1 MSEPITKPRVSA
13 AAKIVLVLAAAA
25 VLLAVFAL
33 AAPGSKFFFPLV
45 SLWCNLA
52 LFACVLLVLR
62 VAGIKF
68 DLFHKAV
75 LVGLWAA
82 ALVYFFWAL
91 GRRSFVYIWDYVN
104 YINKQYWAEAA
115 FLQGPAA
122 GFQFIFGSFAEDYTN
137 FITLF
142 LEFPFCLSDRT
153 GDSFAFCQV
162 FSILPMLLV
171 LLAGLTIKVGQML
184 RVKNRFWYFLI
195 GMTWMVTYPWL
206 RMSAM
211 LSQPDWFGL
220 IFGFSI
226 LLLTL
231 DFRFEKLEPVR
242 FCLLFAATAAIILSR
257 RWYLYFVVGY
267 YFAYAVL
274 VLVSS
279 ARTARAGQ
287 KKQALLQ
294 VRNLVLF
301 GLMSMVAM
309 LVLLWPMVSRILAYS
324 YAERYSYYNGGGFAA
339 EISLQFWRMGLMNLV
354 LVGMG
359 LWFSLKK
366 RKMPALPCL
375 AGLEILLSMLLFT
388 RVQTTGSQHMLL
400 FLPGWFLLFL
410 IGAAALAE
418 GMNRRRNL
426 KIGFWLFTIAFATS
440 VRCSPLTTVAL
451 PDFLIGRTLLSAS
464 PQESAR
470 DFAAIDDLVYGRK
483 DLPQI
488 EAIAS
493 WIDTHCADG
502 EIAYMIPH
510 DTLYC
515 PDHFKNCLLPQTPI
529 NNKLAFGFSVPGTHY
544 FPMQFF
550 EAKYVLTAD
559 PFPLTHVND
568 PENEMSHKLNE
579 MFLAVRDEYFA
590 LEETFDMGNGTTF
603 TIWRRT
609 VAPSR
614 AEVEYY
620 LSAFTEE
627 DAKYPEMFSQVAENW
642 LAARGL

>member
-13 AAKIVLVLAAAA
+13 AAKCVLALAAAA
-25 VLLAVFAL
+25 VLLAVFARV
-33 AAPGSKFFFPLV
+33 APGSKFFFPLV

-52 LFACVLLVLR
+52 VFACVLLVLR
-62 VAGIKF
+62 VAGVKF

-75 LVGLWAA
+75 IVGLWAA

-104 YINKQYWAEAA
+104 YINKQYWAKAA
-115 FLQGPAA
+115 FLQSPAA
-122 GFQFIFGSFAEDYTN
+122 GFHFIFDSFAEDYTN

-162 FSILPMLLV
+162 FSVLPMLLV

-195 GMTWMVTYPWL
+195 GMSWCVTFPFL

-242 FCLLFAATAAIILSR
+242 FCLLFLATAAIILSR

-279 ARTARAGQ
+279 VRIARAGQ
-287 KKQALLQ
+287 KMQALVQ

-301 GLMSMVAM
+301 GLMSIVAM
-309 LVLLWPMVSRILAYS
+309 LILLWPMVRKILGFD
-324 YAERYSYYNGGGFAA
+324 YAGRYSYYNFGGLTLELVAQA
-339 EISLQFWRMGLMNLV
+339 LRIGLLNFILIG
-354 LVGMG
+354 LG
-359 LWFSLKK
+359 LWFAAK
-366 RKMPALPCL
+366 RHLPALPCL
-375 AGLEILLSMLLFT
+375 AGAELLISLLLFIRVQNSGSHQMLLFI
-388 RVQTTGSQHMLL
+388 
-400 FLPGWFLLFL
+400 PGWFILFL
-410 IGAAALAE
+410 LGAAALAE
-418 GMNRRRNL
+418 GISRFRTA
-426 KIGFWLFTIAFATS
+426 KVVFWVFTLVFATS
-440 VRCSPLTTVAL
+440 VRCSPLATIAMPGFMIDHFPLAVTEEFVRL
-451 PDFLIGRTLLSAS
+451 DKLI
-464 PQESAR
+464 
-470 DFAAIDDLVYGRK
+470 YNRK

-488 EAIAS
+488 KAIAN
-493 WIDTHCADG
+493 WIDTHCAEG
-502 EIAYMIPH
+502 EISYMIPH
-510 DTLYC
+510 DMLYC
-515 PDHFKNCLLPQTPI
+515 PDHFKNCQLPETPI
-529 NNKLAFGFSVPGTHY
+529 NDKLAFGFSVPGTHN

-559 PFPLTHVND
+559 PFPQTFVGNG
-568 PENEMSHKLNE
+568 EMSHKLNE
-579 MFLAVRDEYFA
+579 MFLAVRDEYFVLDA
-590 LEETFDMGNGTTF
+590 TFDMGNGTTF

-609 VAPSR
+609 VAPTR

-627 DAKYPEMFSQVAENW
+627 DAKYPEMFSEIAESW

>member
-1 MSEPITKPRVSA
+1 MTDTITRLRTSN
-13 AAKIVLVLAAAA
+13 AAKCVLALAAAA
-25 VLLAVFAL
+25 VLLAVFAQ
-33 AAPGSKFFFPLV
+33 AAPGSGFFFPLV

-62 VAGIKF
+62 VAGVKF

-82 ALVYFFWAL
+82 ALLYFFWAL
-91 GRRSFVYIWDYVN
+91 DRRSFVYIWDYFN
-104 YINKQYWAEAA
+104 YINKQYSAEAA

-122 GFQFIFGSFAEDYTN
+122 GFQYIFGSFAEDYTN

-142 LEFPFCLSDRT
+142 LDFPFCLSDRT

-184 RVKNRFWYFLI
+184 QVKHRFWYFLMGFSWCI
-195 GMTWMVTYPWL
+195 AFPFL

-211 LSQPDWFGL
+211 LGQPDWFGL

-231 DFRFEKLEPVR
+231 DFRFEKLEPLR

-257 RWYLYFVVGY
+257 RWYLYLVVGY
-267 YFAYAVL
+267 YFAYAAL

-279 ARTARAGQ
+279 VRTARAGQ
-287 KKQALLQ
+287 KPQALMQ

-309 LVLLWPMVSRILAYS
+309 LILLWPMVRKILGFD
-324 YAERYSYYNGGGFAA
+324 YAGRYSYYNFGGLTLELAA
-339 EISLQFWRMGLMNLV
+339 QALRIGLLNFILIG
-354 LVGMG
+354 LG
-359 LWFSLKK
+359 LWFAAK
-366 RKMPALPCL
+366 RRLPALPCL
-375 AGLEILLSMLLFT
+375 AGAELLISLLLFI
-388 RVQTTGSQHMLL
+388 RVQNSGSHQMLL
-400 FLPGWFLLFL
+400 FLPGWLLLFL
-410 IGAAALAE
+410 TGAAALAE
-418 GMNRRRNL
+418 GIQKHRGL
-426 KIGFWLFTIAFATS
+426 KLFYWVFTLVFAVS
-440 VRCSPLTTVAL
+440 VRCSPLTVVAM
-451 PDFLIGRTLLSAS
+451 PGFLVDHFPLEATSEFVRLDKLIY
-464 PQESAR
+464 
-470 DFAAIDDLVYGRK
+470 DRK

-488 EAIAS
+488 KAIAN
-493 WIDTHCADG
+493 WIDTHCAEG
-502 EIAYMIPH
+502 ELSYMIPH
-510 DTLYC
+510 DMLYC
-515 PDHFKNCLLPQTPI
+515 PDHFKNCLLPETPI
-529 NNKLAFGFSVPGTHY
+529 NDKLAFGFSVPGTHN

-559 PFPLTHVND
+559 PFPQTFVGNGEL
-568 PENEMSHKLNE
+568 SHKWNDR
-579 MFLAVRDEYFA
+579 FLAVRDEYFA
-590 LEETFDMGNGTTF
+590 LEATFDMGNGTTF

-609 VAPSR
+609 ASPTR

-620 LSAFTEE
+620 LSAFKEE
-627 DAKYPEMFSQVAENW
+627 DAQYPEMFSEIAESW

>member
-1 MSEPITKPRVSA
+1 MTDTITRLRTSN
-13 AAKIVLVLAAAA
+13 AAKCVLALAAAA
-25 VLLAVFAL
+25 VLLAVFAQ
-33 AAPGSKFFFPLV
+33 AAPGSGLFFPLV

-62 VAGIKF
+62 VAGVKF

-75 LVGLWAA
+75 LLGLWAA

-91 GRRSFVYIWDYVN
+91 GRRSFVYIWDYFN
-104 YINKQYWAEAA
+104 YINKQYSAEAA

-122 GFQFIFGSFAEDYTN
+122 GFHYIFGSFAEDYTN

-171 LLAGLTIKVGQML
+171 LLAGLTIKVGQLL
-184 RVKNRFWYFLI
+184 RVKNRFWYFLMGLSWCI
-195 GMTWMVTYPWL
+195 TFPFL

-211 LSQPDWFGL
+211 LAQPDWFGL

-231 DFRFEKLEPVR
+231 DFRFEKLQPVR

-267 YFAYAVL
+267 YFAYAAL

-279 ARTARAGQ
+279 LRTARAGQ
-287 KKQALLQ
+287 KTQARAQ

-309 LVLLWPMVSRILAYS
+309 LVLLWPMVRKILGYD
-324 YAERYSYYNGGGFAA
+324 YAGRYAYYNFGGLTLELAA
-339 EISLQFWRMGLMNLV
+339 QALRIGLLNFILIG
-354 LVGMG
+354 LG
-359 LWFSLKK
+359 LWFAAK
-366 RKMPALPCL
+366 RRLPALPCL
-375 AGLEILLSMLLFT
+375 AGAELLISLLLFI
-388 RVQTTGSQHMLL
+388 RVQNSGSHQMLL
-400 FLPGWFLLFL
+400 FLPGWLLLFL
-410 IGAAALAE
+410 TGAAALAE
-418 GMNRRRNL
+418 GIQKHRNL
-426 KIGFWLFTIAFATS
+426 KLFYWVFTLVFAVS
-440 VRCSPLTTVAL
+440 VRCSPLTVVAM
-451 PDFLIGRTLLSAS
+451 PGFLVDHFPL
-464 PQESAR
+464 
-470 DFAAIDDLVYGRK
+470 AATAEFVRLDKLIYDRK

-488 EAIAS
+488 KAIAN
-493 WIDTHCADG
+493 WIDTHCAEG
-502 EIAYMIPH
+502 EISYMIPH
-510 DTLYC
+510 DMLYC
-515 PDHFKNCLLPQTPI
+515 PDHFKNCLLPETPI
-529 NNKLAFGFSVPGTHY
+529 NDKLAFGFSVPGTHN

-559 PFPLTHVND
+559 PFPQTFVGNG
-568 PENEMSHKLNE
+568 EMSHKLNE
-579 MFLAVRDEYFA
+579 MFLAVRDQYFTQEA
-590 LEETFDMGNGTTF
+590 TFDMGNGTTF

-609 VAPSR
+609 AAPTR

-620 LSAFTEE
+620 LSAFKEE
-627 DAKYPEMFSQVAENW
+627 DAQYPEMFSQIAESW

>member
-13 AAKIVLVLAAAA
+13 AAKIALVLAAAA

-33 AAPGSKFFFPLV
+33 ATPGSRFFFPLV
-45 SLWCNLA
+45 SLWCNFA

-91 GRRSFVYIWDYVN
+91 NRRSFVYIWDYVN
-104 YINKQYWAEAA
+104 YINKQYGAEAA
-115 FLQGPAA
+115 FLQSPAA
-122 GFQFIFGSFAEDYTN
+122 GFQFIFGSLAEDYTN

-142 LEFPFCLSDRT
+142 LDFPFCLSDRT

-162 FSILPMLLV
+162 FSVLPMLLV
-171 LLAGLTIKVGQML
+171 LLAGLTLKVGQLL

-195 GMTWMVTYPWL
+195 GMTWMATYPWL

-242 FCLLFAATAAIILSR
+242 FCLLFLATAAIILSR

-279 ARTARAGQ
+279 VRIARAGQ

-309 LVLLWPMVSRILAYS
+309 LVLLWPMVSHILGYS
-324 YAERYSYYNGGGFAA
+324 YAERYAYYNGGGMVT
-339 EISLQFWRMGLMNLV
+339 EIYLQYARMGLMNLV
-354 LVGMG
+354 LIGLG

-366 RKMPALPCL
+366 HKMPALPCL

-388 RVQTTGSQHMLL
+388 RVQTTGSHQMLL
-400 FLPGWFLLFL
+400 FLPGWFILFL
-410 IGAAALAE
+410 LGAAALAE
-418 GMNRRRNL
+418 GITRRRSL

-451 PDFLIGRTLLSAS
+451 PDFLIGRTILSAS
-464 PQESAR
+464 LQESAH
-470 DFAAIDDLVYGRK
+470 DFAAIDDLTYDRK

-488 EAIAS
+488 KAIAN
-493 WIDTHCADG
+493 WIDTHCAEG
-502 EIAYMIPH
+502 ELSYMIPH
-510 DTLYC
+510 DMLYC
-515 PDHFKNCLLPQTPI
+515 PDHFKNCLLPEMPI
-529 NNKLAFGFSVPGTHY
+529 NDKLAFGFSVPGTHN

-559 PFPLTHVND
+559 PFPMTHVND

-579 MFLAVRDEYFA
+579 RFLAVRDEYFA
-590 LEETFDMGNGTTF
+590 LEATFDMGNGTTF

-609 VAPSR
+609 VAPTR

-620 LSAFTEE
+620 LSAFKKE
-627 DAKYPEMFSQVAENW
+627 DAQYPEMFSQIAESW

>member
-1 MSEPITKPRVSA
+1 MTDTITRLRTSNT
-13 AAKIVLVLAAAA
+13 AKCVLALAAAA
-25 VLLAVFAL
+25 VLLAVFAQ

-45 SLWCNLA
+45 SLLCNLA

-62 VAGIKF
+62 VAGVKF

-75 LVGLWAA
+75 ILGLWAA
-82 ALVYFFWAL
+82 ALLYFFWAL
-91 GRRSFVYIWDYVN
+91 DRRSFVYTWDYFN
-104 YINKQYWAEAA
+104 YINKQYSAEAA

-122 GFQFIFGSFAEDYTN
+122 GFHFIFGSFAEDYTN

-142 LEFPFCLSDRT
+142 LDFPFCLSDRT

-171 LLAGLTIKVGQML
+171 LLAGLTIKVGRML

-195 GMTWMVTYPWL
+195 GISWMVTYPWL

-242 FCLLFAATAAIILSR
+242 FCLLFLATAAIILSR

-279 ARTARAGQ
+279 VRIARAGQ
-287 KKQALLQ
+287 KKQALMQ

-309 LVLLWPMVSRILAYS
+309 LVLLWPMVRKILGFD
-324 YAERYSYYNGGGFAA
+324 YAGRYSYYNFGGLTLELAA
-339 EISLQFWRMGLMNLV
+339 QALRIGLLNFILIG
-354 LVGMG
+354 LG
-359 LWFSLKK
+359 LWFAAK
-366 RKMPALPCL
+366 RRLPALPCL
-375 AGLEILLSMLLFT
+375 AGAELLISLLLFI
-388 RVQTTGSQHMLL
+388 RVQNSGSHQMLL
-400 FLPGWFLLFL
+400 FLPGWLLLFL
-410 IGAAALAE
+410 TGAAVLAE
-418 GMNRRRNL
+418 GIQKHREL
-426 KIGFWLFTIAFATS
+426 KLFYWVFTLVFAVS
-440 VRCSPLTTVAL
+440 VRCSPLTVVAM
-451 PDFLIGRTLLSAS
+451 PGFLVDHFPLEATREFVRLDKLIY
-464 PQESAR
+464 
-470 DFAAIDDLVYGRK
+470 DRK

-488 EAIAS
+488 KAIAN
-493 WIDTHCADG
+493 WIDTHCAEG
-502 EIAYMIPH
+502 ELSYMIPH
-510 DTLYC
+510 DMLYC
-515 PDHFKNCLLPQTPI
+515 PDHFKNCLLPETPI
-529 NNKLAFGFSVPGTHY
+529 NDKLAFGFSVPGTHN

-559 PFPLTHVND
+559 PFPQTFVGSG
-568 PENEMSHKLNE
+568 EMSHKLNE
-579 MFLAVRDEYFA
+579 RFLAVRDEYFTQEA
-590 LEETFDMGNGTTF
+590 TFDMGNGTTF

-609 VAPSR
+609 VAPTR

-627 DAKYPEMFSQVAENW
+627 DAKYPEMFSDIAESW

>member
-1 MSEPITKPRVSA
+1 MTDTITKPRVSA
-13 AAKIVLVLAAAA
+13 AAKTALALAAAA

-33 AAPGSKFFFPLV
+33 AAPGSRFFFPLV

-75 LVGLWAA
+75 IVGLWAA
-82 ALVYFFWAL
+82 ALIYFFWAL
-91 GRRSFVYIWDYVN
+91 NRRSFVYIWDYVN
-104 YINKQYWAEAA
+104 YINKQYSAEAA
-115 FLQGPAA
+115 FLQSPTA
-122 GFQFIFGSFAEDYTN
+122 GFHYIFGSFAEDYTN

-142 LEFPFCLSDRT
+142 LDFPFCLSDRT

-184 RVKNRFWYFLI
+184 QVKNRFWYFLI
-195 GMTWMVTYPWL
+195 GMSWMVTYPWL

-267 YFAYAVL
+267 YFAYAAL

-279 ARTARAGQ
+279 VRTARAGQ
-287 KKQALLQ
+287 KPQAHAQ

-309 LVLLWPMVSRILAYS
+309 LILLWPMVRKILGYD
-324 YAERYSYYNGGGFAA
+324 YAGRYSYYNFGGLTLELAA
-339 EISLQFWRMGLMNLV
+339 QALRIGLLNFILIG
-354 LVGMG
+354 LG
-359 LWFSLKK
+359 LWFAAK
-366 RKMPALPCL
+366 RRLPALPCL
-375 AGLEILLSMLLFT
+375 AGAELLISLLLFI
-388 RVQTTGSQHMLL
+388 RVQNSGSHQMLL
-400 FLPGWFLLFL
+400 FLPGWLLLFL
-410 IGAAALAE
+410 TGAAALAE
-418 GMNRRRNL
+418 GIQKHREL
-426 KIGFWLFTIAFATS
+426 KLFYWVFTLVFAVS
-440 VRCSPLTTVAL
+440 VRCSPLTVVAM
-451 PDFLIGRTLLSAS
+451 PGFLVDHFPLEVTREFVRLDKLIY
-464 PQESAR
+464 
-470 DFAAIDDLVYGRK
+470 DRK

-488 EAIAS
+488 KAIAN
-493 WIDTHCADG
+493 WIDTHCAEG
-502 EIAYMIPH
+502 EISYMIPH
-510 DTLYC
+510 DMLYC
-515 PDHFKNCLLPQTPI
+515 PDHFKNCLLPATPI
-529 NNKLAFGFSVPGTHY
+529 NDKLAFGFSVPGTHN

-559 PFPLTHVND
+559 PFPQTFVGKG
-568 PENEMSHKLNE
+568 EMSHRWNE
-579 MFLAVRDEYFA
+579 MFLAVRDDYFA
-590 LEETFDMGNGTTF
+590 LEATFDMGNGTTF

-609 VAPSR
+609 VAPTR

-627 DAKYPEMFSQVAENW
+627 DAKYPEMFSEIAESW

>member
-1 MSEPITKPRVSA
+1 MSDTLTRLRTSP
-13 AAKIVLVLAAAA
+13 AAKCILALAAAA

-33 AAPGSKFFFPLV
+33 AAPGSRLFFPLV

-62 VAGIKF
+62 VAGVKF

-75 LVGLWAA
+75 ILGLWAA

-91 GRRSFVYIWDYVN
+91 GRRSFVYIWDYFN
-104 YINKQYWAEAA
+104 YISKQYSAEAA
-115 FLQGPAA
+115 FLQSPAA
-122 GFQFIFGSFAEDYTN
+122 GFQYIFGSFAEDYTN

-142 LEFPFCLSDRT
+142 LEFPFCLSDHT

-171 LLAGLTIKVGQML
+171 LLAGLTMKVGQML
-184 RVKNRFWYFLI
+184 QVKHRFWYFLI
-195 GMTWMVTYPWL
+195 GFSWCITFPFL

-211 LSQPDWFGL
+211 LGQPDWFGL

-242 FCLLFAATAAIILSR
+242 FCLLFLATAAIILSR

-279 ARTARAGQ
+279 VRTARAGQ
-287 KKQALLQ
+287 KKQALVQ

-309 LVLLWPMVSRILAYS
+309 LILLWPMVRKILGFD
-324 YAERYSYYNGGGFAA
+324 YAGRYSYYNFGGIALELA
-339 EISLQFWRMGLMNLV
+339 SQALRIGLLNFILIG
-354 LVGMG
+354 LG
-359 LWFSLKK
+359 LWFAAK
-366 RKMPALPCL
+366 RRLPALPCL
-375 AGLEILLSMLLFT
+375 AGAELLISLLLFI
-388 RVQTTGSQHMLL
+388 RVQNSGSHQMLL
-400 FLPGWFLLFL
+400 FLPGWLLLFL
-410 IGAAALAE
+410 TGAAALAE
-418 GMNRRRNL
+418 GIQKHRGL
-426 KIGFWLFTIAFATS
+426 KLFYWVFTLVFAVS
-440 VRCSPLTTVAL
+440 VRCSPLTVVAM
-451 PDFLIGRTLLSAS
+451 PGFLVDHFPLKAAS
-464 PQESAR
+464 EFVR
-470 DFAAIDDLVYGRK
+470 LDKLIYDRK

-488 EAIAS
+488 KAIAN
-493 WIDTHCADG
+493 WIDTHCAEG
-502 EIAYMIPH
+502 ELSYMIPH
-510 DTLYC
+510 DMLYC
-515 PDHFKNCLLPQTPI
+515 PDHFKNCLLPEMPI
-529 NNKLAFGFSVPGTHY
+529 NDKLAFGFSVPGTHN

-550 EAKYVLTAD
+550 EAKYILTAD
-559 PFPLTHVND
+559 PFPQTFVGSG
-568 PENEMSHKLNE
+568 EMSHRWNE
-579 MFLAVRDEYFA
+579 RFLAVRDEYFTQEA
-590 LEETFDMGNGTTF
+590 TFDMGNGTTF

-609 VAPSR
+609 ASPTR

-627 DAKYPEMFSQVAENW
+627 DAKYPEMFSAIAESW

>member
-1 MSEPITKPRVSA
+1 MTDTITRLRTSN
-13 AAKIVLVLAAAA
+13 AAKCVLALAAAA
-25 VLLAVFAL
+25 VLLAVFAQ
-33 AAPGSKFFFPLV
+33 AAPGSGFFFPLV

-62 VAGIKF
+62 VAGVKF

-82 ALVYFFWAL
+82 ALLYFFWAL
-91 GRRSFVYIWDYVN
+91 DRRSFVYIWDYFN
-104 YINKQYWAEAA
+104 YINKQYSAEAA

-122 GFQFIFGSFAEDYTN
+122 GFQYIFGSFAEDYTN

-142 LEFPFCLSDRT
+142 LDFPFCLSDRT

-195 GMTWMVTYPWL
+195 GISWCITFPFL
-206 RMSAM
+206 RMSAI
-211 LSQPDWFGL
+211 LGQPDWFGL

-267 YFAYAVL
+267 YFAYAAL

-279 ARTARAGQ
+279 VRTARAGQ
-287 KKQALLQ
+287 KPQALMQ

-309 LVLLWPMVSRILAYS
+309 LILLWPMVRKILGFD
-324 YAERYSYYNGGGFAA
+324 YAGRYSYYNFGGLTLELAA
-339 EISLQFWRMGLMNLV
+339 QALRIGLLNFILIG
-354 LVGMG
+354 LG
-359 LWFSLKK
+359 LWFAAK
-366 RKMPALPCL
+366 RRLPALPCL
-375 AGLEILLSMLLFT
+375 AGAELLISLLLFI
-388 RVQTTGSQHMLL
+388 RVQNSGSHQMLL
-400 FLPGWFLLFL
+400 FLPGWLLLFL

-418 GMNRRRNL
+418 GIQKHREL
-426 KIGFWLFTIAFATS
+426 KLFYWVFTLVFAVS
-440 VRCSPLTTVAL
+440 VRCSPLTVVAM
-451 PDFLIGRTLLSAS
+451 PGFLVDHFPLEATSEFVRLDKLIY
-464 PQESAR
+464 
-470 DFAAIDDLVYGRK
+470 DRK

-488 EAIAS
+488 KVIAN
-493 WIDTHCADG
+493 WIDTHCAEG
-502 EIAYMIPH
+502 EISYMIPH
-510 DTLYC
+510 DMLYC
-515 PDHFKNCLLPQTPI
+515 PDHFKNCQLPATPI
-529 NNKLAFGFSVPGTHY
+529 NDKLAFGFSVPGTHN

-559 PFPLTHVND
+559 PFPQTFVGNG
-568 PENEMSHKLNE
+568 EMSHKLNE
-579 MFLAVRDEYFA
+579 RFLAVRDEYFA
-590 LEETFDMGNGTTF
+590 LEATFDMGNGTTF

-609 VAPSR
+609 VAPTR

-620 LSAFTEE
+620 LSAFKEE
-627 DAKYPEMFSQVAENW
+627 DAQYPEMFSQIAESW

>member
-1 MSEPITKPRVSA
+1 MTDTITRLRTSNV
-13 AAKIVLVLAAAA
+13 AKCVLALAAAA
-25 VLLAVFAL
+25 VLLAVFAQ
-33 AAPGSKFFFPLV
+33 AAPGSGFFFPLM

-62 VAGIKF
+62 VAGVKF

-75 LVGLWAA
+75 ILGLWAA
-82 ALVYFFWAL
+82 ALLYFFWAL
-91 GRRSFVYIWDYVN
+91 DRRSFVYIWDYFN
-104 YINKQYWAEAA
+104 YINKQYSAEAA

-122 GFQFIFGSFAEDYTN
+122 GFQYIFGSFAEDYTN

-142 LEFPFCLSDRT
+142 LDFPFCLSDRT

-184 RVKNRFWYFLI
+184 RVKNRFWYFLMGFSWCI
-195 GMTWMVTYPWL
+195 TFPFL

-211 LSQPDWFGL
+211 LGQPDWFGL

-231 DFRFEKLEPVR
+231 DFRFESLQPVR

-267 YFAYAVL
+267 YFAYAAL

-279 ARTARAGQ
+279 VRTARAGQ
-287 KKQALLQ
+287 KPQALMQ

-309 LVLLWPMVSRILAYS
+309 LILLWPMVRKILGYD
-324 YAERYSYYNGGGFAA
+324 YAGRYSYYNFGGLTLELAA
-339 EISLQFWRMGLMNLV
+339 QALRIGLLNFILIG
-354 LVGMG
+354 LG
-359 LWFSLKK
+359 LWFAAK
-366 RKMPALPCL
+366 RRLPALPCL
-375 AGLEILLSMLLFT
+375 AGAELLISLLLFI
-388 RVQTTGSQHMLL
+388 RVQNSGSHQMLL
-400 FLPGWFLLFL
+400 FLPGWLLLFL
-410 IGAAALAE
+410 TGAAALAE
-418 GMNRRRNL
+418 GIQKHREL
-426 KIGFWLFTIAFATS
+426 KLFYWVFTLVFAVS
-440 VRCSPLTTVAL
+440 VRCSPLTVVAM
-451 PDFLIGRTLLSAS
+451 PGFLVDHFPLEATREFVRLDKLI
-464 PQESAR
+464 
-470 DFAAIDDLVYGRK
+470 YGRK

-488 EAIAS
+488 KAIAN
-493 WIDTHCADG
+493 WIDTHCAEG
-502 EIAYMIPH
+502 ELSYMIPH
-510 DTLYC
+510 DMLYC
-515 PDHFKNCLLPQTPI
+515 PDHFKNCLLPETPI
-529 NNKLAFGFSVPGTHY
+529 NDKLAFGFSVPGTHN

-559 PFPLTHVND
+559 PFPQTFVGNGEL
-568 PENEMSHKLNE
+568 SHKWNDR
-579 MFLAVRDEYFA
+579 FLAVREQSFA
-590 LEETFDMGNGTTF
+590 LETTFDMGNGTTF

-609 VAPSR
+609 VAPTR

-627 DAKYPEMFSQVAENW
+627 DAKYPEMFSEIAESW

>member
-1 MSEPITKPRVSA
+1 MTDTITRLRTSNT
-13 AAKIVLVLAAAA
+13 AKCVLALAAAA
-25 VLLAVFAL
+25 VLLAVFAQ
-33 AAPGSKFFFPLV
+33 AAPGSGFFFPLV

-62 VAGIKF
+62 VAGVKF

-75 LVGLWAA
+75 IVGLWAA
-82 ALVYFFWAL
+82 ALLYFFWAL
-91 GRRSFVYIWDYVN
+91 DRRSFVYIWDYFN
-104 YINKQYWAEAA
+104 YINKQYSAEAA

-122 GFQFIFGSFAEDYTN
+122 GFQYIFGSFAEDYTN

-142 LEFPFCLSDRT
+142 LDFPFCLSDRT

-184 RVKNRFWYFLI
+184 RVKNRFWYFLMGFSWCI
-195 GMTWMVTYPWL
+195 TFPFL

-211 LSQPDWFGL
+211 LGQPDWFGL

-231 DFRFEKLEPVR
+231 DFRFEKLEPLR

-267 YFAYAVL
+267 YFAYAAL

-279 ARTARAGQ
+279 VRTARAGQ
-287 KKQALLQ
+287 KPQALVQ

-309 LVLLWPMVSRILAYS
+309 LILLWPMVRKILGFD
-324 YAERYSYYNGGGFAA
+324 YAGRYAYYNFGGLTLELAA
-339 EISLQFWRMGLMNLV
+339 QALRIGLLNFILIG
-354 LVGMG
+354 LG
-359 LWFSLKK
+359 LWFAAK
-366 RKMPALPCL
+366 RRLPALPCL
-375 AGLEILLSMLLFT
+375 AGAELLISLLLFI
-388 RVQTTGSQHMLL
+388 RVQNSGSHQMLL
-400 FLPGWFLLFL
+400 FLPGWLLLFL
-410 IGAAALAE
+410 TGAAALAE
-418 GMNRRRNL
+418 GIQKHREF
-426 KIGFWLFTIAFATS
+426 KLFYWVFTLVFAVS
-440 VRCSPLTTVAL
+440 VRCSPLTVVAM
-451 PDFLIGRTLLSAS
+451 PGFLVDHFPLEATKEFVRLDKLIY
-464 PQESAR
+464 
-470 DFAAIDDLVYGRK
+470 DRK

-488 EAIAS
+488 KAIAN
-493 WIDTHCADG
+493 WIDTHCAEG
-502 EIAYMIPH
+502 ELSYMIPH
-510 DTLYC
+510 DMLYC
-515 PDHFKNCLLPQTPI
+515 PDHFKNCLLPETPI
-529 NNKLAFGFSVPGTHY
+529 NDKLAFGFSVPGTHN

-559 PFPLTHVND
+559 PFPQTFVGNGELSHRWND
-568 PENEMSHKLNE
+568 R
-579 MFLAVRDEYFA
+579 FLAVRDEYFA
-590 LEETFDMGNGTTF
+590 QEATFDMGNGTTF

-609 VAPSR
+609 AAPTR

-620 LSAFTEE
+620 LSAFAAE
-627 DAKYPEMFSQVAENW
+627 DAQYPEMFSEIAESW

>member
-25 VLLAVFAL
+25 VLLAVFAQ

-184 RVKNRFWYFLI
+184 QVKHRFWYFLMGFSWCI
-195 GMTWMVTYPWL
+195 TFPFL

-211 LSQPDWFGL
+211 LGQPDWFGL

-231 DFRFEKLEPVR
+231 DFRFERLQPLR

-257 RWYLYFVVGY
+257 RWYLYLVVGY
-267 YFAYAVL
+267 YFAYAAL

-279 ARTARAGQ
+279 VRTARAGQ
-287 KKQALLQ
+287 KPQALMQ

-309 LVLLWPMVSRILAYS
+309 LILLWPMVRKILGFN
-324 YAERYSYYNGGGFAA
+324 YAGRYSYYNFGGLTLELAA
-339 EISLQFWRMGLMNLV
+339 QALRIGLLNFILIG
-354 LVGMG
+354 LG
-359 LWFSLKK
+359 LWFAAK
-366 RKMPALPCL
+366 RRLPALPCL
-375 AGLEILLSMLLFT
+375 AGAELLISLLLFI
-388 RVQTTGSQHMLL
+388 RVQNSGSHQMLL
-400 FLPGWFLLFL
+400 FLPGWLLLFL
-410 IGAAALAE
+410 TGAAALAE
-418 GMNRRRNL
+418 GIQKHREL
-426 KIGFWLFTIAFATS
+426 KLFYWVFTLVFAVS
-440 VRCSPLTTVAL
+440 VRCSPLTVVAM
-451 PDFLIGRTLLSAS
+451 PGFLVDHFPLEATSEFVRLDKLIY
-464 PQESAR
+464 
-470 DFAAIDDLVYGRK
+470 DRK

-488 EAIAS
+488 KAIAN
-493 WIDTHCADG
+493 WIDTHCAEG
-502 EIAYMIPH
+502 ELSYMIPH
-510 DTLYC
+510 DMLYC
-515 PDHFKNCLLPQTPI
+515 PDHFKNCLLPETPI
-529 NNKLAFGFSVPGTHY
+529 NDKLAFGFSVPGTHN

-550 EAKYVLTAD
+550 EAKYVITAD
-559 PFPLTHVND
+559 PFPQTFVGNG
-568 PENEMSHKLNE
+568 EMSHKLNE
-579 MFLAVRDEYFA
+579 RFLAVRDEYFTQEA
-590 LEETFDMGNGTTF
+590 TFDMGNGTTF

-627 DAKYPEMFSQVAENW
+627 DAKDPEMFSQVAENW

>member
-1 MSEPITKPRVSA
+1 MTDTITRLRTSNASKC
-13 AAKIVLVLAAAA
+13 VLALAAAA
-25 VLLAVFAL
+25 VLLAVFAQ
-33 AAPGSKFFFPLV
+33 AAPGSGFFFPLM

-62 VAGIKF
+62 VAGVKF

-75 LVGLWAA
+75 ILGLWAA
-82 ALVYFFWAL
+82 ALLYFFWAL
-91 GRRSFVYIWDYVN
+91 DRRSFVYIWDYFN
-104 YINKQYWAEAA
+104 YINKQYSAEAA

-122 GFQFIFGSFAEDYTN
+122 GFQYIFGSFAEDYTN

-142 LEFPFCLSDRT
+142 LDFPFCLSDRT

-184 RVKNRFWYFLI
+184 RVKNRFWYFLMGFSWCI
-195 GMTWMVTYPWL
+195 TFPFL

-211 LSQPDWFGL
+211 LGQPDWFGL

-257 RWYLYFVVGY
+257 RWYLYLVVGY
-267 YFAYAVL
+267 YFAYAAL

-279 ARTARAGQ
+279 VRTARAGQ
-287 KKQALLQ
+287 KPQALMQ

-309 LVLLWPMVSRILAYS
+309 LILLWPMVRKILGFD
-324 YAERYSYYNGGGFAA
+324 YAGRYSYYNFGGLTLELAA
-339 EISLQFWRMGLMNLV
+339 QALRIGLLNFILIG
-354 LVGMG
+354 LG
-359 LWFSLKK
+359 LWFAAK
-366 RKMPALPCL
+366 RRLPALPCL
-375 AGLEILLSMLLFT
+375 AGAELLISLLLFIRVQNSGSHQMLLF
-388 RVQTTGSQHMLL
+388 VPGWLLL
-400 FLPGWFLLFL
+400 FLT
-410 IGAAALAE
+410 GAAALAE
-418 GMNRRRNL
+418 GIQKHREF
-426 KIGFWLFTIAFATS
+426 KLFYWVFTLVFAVS
-440 VRCSPLTTVAL
+440 VRCSPLTVVAM
-451 PDFLIGRTLLSAS
+451 PGFLVDHFPLKAVSEFVRLDKLIY
-464 PQESAR
+464 
-470 DFAAIDDLVYGRK
+470 DRK

-488 EAIAS
+488 KAIAN
-493 WIDTHCADG
+493 WIDTHCAEG
-502 EIAYMIPH
+502 ELSYMIPH
-510 DTLYC
+510 DMLYC
-515 PDHFKNCLLPQTPI
+515 PDHFKNCLLPETPI
-529 NNKLAFGFSVPGTHY
+529 NDKLAFGFSVPGTHN

-559 PFPLTHVND
+559 PFPQTFVGSGEL
-568 PENEMSHKLNE
+568 SHKWNDR
-579 MFLAVRDEYFA
+579 FLAVRDESFA
-590 LEETFDMGNGTTF
+590 QEATFDMGNGTTF

-609 VAPSR
+609 MAPTR

-627 DAKYPEMFSQVAENW
+627 DAQYPEMFSEIAESW

>member
-1 MSEPITKPRVSA
+1 MTDTITRLRTSN
-13 AAKIVLVLAAAA
+13 AAKCVLALAAAA

-33 AAPGSKFFFPLV
+33 AAPGSGLFFPLV

-62 VAGIKF
+62 VAGVKF

-75 LVGLWAA
+75 IVGLWAA

-91 GRRSFVYIWDYVN
+91 GRRSFVYIWDYFN
-104 YINKQYWAEAA
+104 YINKQYSAEAA

-122 GFQFIFGSFAEDYTN
+122 GFHYIFSSFAEDYTN

-162 FSILPMLLV
+162 FSVLPMLLV
-171 LLAGLTIKVGQML
+171 LLAGLTIKVGQLL
-184 RVKNRFWYFLI
+184 RVKNRFWYFLMGLSWCI
-195 GMTWMVTYPWL
+195 TFPFL

-211 LSQPDWFGL
+211 LAQPDWFGL

-231 DFRFEKLEPVR
+231 DFRFEKLQPVR
-242 FCLLFAATAAIILSR
+242 FCLLFLATAAIILSR

-267 YFAYAVL
+267 YFAYAAL

-279 ARTARAGQ
+279 VRTARAGQ
-287 KKQALLQ
+287 KKQARAQ

-301 GLMSMVAM
+301 GLMSMAAM
-309 LVLLWPMVSRILAYS
+309 LVLLWPMVRKILGYD
-324 YAERYSYYNGGGFAA
+324 YAGRYAYYNFGGLTLELAA
-339 EISLQFWRMGLMNLV
+339 QALRIGLLNFILIG
-354 LVGMG
+354 LG
-359 LWFSLKK
+359 LWFAAK
-366 RKMPALPCL
+366 RRLPALPCL
-375 AGLEILLSMLLFT
+375 AGAELLISLLLFI
-388 RVQTTGSQHMLL
+388 RVQNSGSHQMLL
-400 FLPGWFLLFL
+400 FLPGWLLLFL
-410 IGAAALAE
+410 TGAAALAE
-418 GMNRRRNL
+418 GIQKHRNL
-426 KIGFWLFTIAFATS
+426 KLFYWVFTLVFAVS
-440 VRCSPLTTVAL
+440 VRCSPLTVVAM
-451 PDFLIGRTLLSAS
+451 PGFLVDHFPLEVTKEFVRLDKLIY
-464 PQESAR
+464 
-470 DFAAIDDLVYGRK
+470 DRK

-488 EAIAS
+488 KAIAN
-493 WIDTHCADG
+493 WIDTHCAEG
-502 EIAYMIPH
+502 EISYMIPH
-510 DTLYC
+510 DMLYC
-515 PDHFKNCLLPQTPI
+515 PDHFKNCLLPETPI
-529 NNKLAFGFSVPGTHY
+529 NDKLAFGFSVPGTHN

-559 PFPLTHVND
+559 PFPQTFVGNGEL
-568 PENEMSHKLNE
+568 SHRWNE

-590 LEETFDMGNGTTF
+590 QEAAFDMGNGTTF

-609 VAPSR
+609 AAPTR
-614 AEVEYY
+614 VEVEYY
-620 LSAFTEE
+620 LSAFAAE
-627 DAKYPEMFSQVAENW
+627 DAQYPEMFSEIAESW

>member
-1 MSEPITKPRVSA
+1 MTDTITRLRTSN
-13 AAKIVLVLAAAA
+13 AAKCVLALAAAA
-25 VLLAVFAL
+25 LLLAVFAQ
-33 AAPGSKFFFPLV
+33 AAPGSGFFFPLV

-62 VAGIKF
+62 VAGVKF

-82 ALVYFFWAL
+82 ALLYFFWAL
-91 GRRSFVYIWDYVN
+91 DRRSFVYIWDYFN
-104 YINKQYWAEAA
+104 YINKQYSAEAA

-122 GFQFIFGSFAEDYTN
+122 GFQYIFGSFAEDYTN

-142 LEFPFCLSDRT
+142 LDFPFCLSDRT

-195 GMTWMVTYPWL
+195 GISWCITFPFL
-206 RMSAM
+206 RMSAI
-211 LSQPDWFGL
+211 LGQPDWFGL

-267 YFAYAVL
+267 YFAYAAL

-279 ARTARAGQ
+279 VRTARAGQ
-287 KKQALLQ
+287 KPQALMQ

-309 LVLLWPMVSRILAYS
+309 LILLWPMVRKILGFD
-324 YAERYSYYNGGGFAA
+324 YAGRYSYYNFGGLTLELAA
-339 EISLQFWRMGLMNLV
+339 QALRIGLLNFILIG
-354 LVGMG
+354 LG
-359 LWFSLKK
+359 LWFAAK
-366 RKMPALPCL
+366 RRLPALPCL
-375 AGLEILLSMLLFT
+375 AGAELLISLLLFI
-388 RVQTTGSQHMLL
+388 RVQNSGSHQMLL
-400 FLPGWFLLFL
+400 FLPGWLLLFL
-410 IGAAALAE
+410 TGAAALAE
-418 GMNRRRNL
+418 GIQKHREL
-426 KIGFWLFTIAFATS
+426 KLFYWVFTLVFAVS
-440 VRCSPLTTVAL
+440 VRCSPLTVVAM
-451 PDFLIGRTLLSAS
+451 PGFLVDHFPLEATREFVRLDKLIY
-464 PQESAR
+464 
-470 DFAAIDDLVYGRK
+470 DRK

-488 EAIAS
+488 KAIAN
-493 WIDTHCADG
+493 WIDTHCAEG
-502 EIAYMIPH
+502 ELSYMIPH
-510 DTLYC
+510 DMLYC
-515 PDHFKNCLLPQTPI
+515 PDHFKNCLLPETPI
-529 NNKLAFGFSVPGTHY
+529 NDKLAFGFSVPGTHN

-559 PFPLTHVND
+559 PFPQTFVGSGEL
-568 PENEMSHKLNE
+568 SHRWNE
-579 MFLAVRDEYFA
+579 MFLAVRDEYFTQEA
-590 LEETFDMGNGTTF
+590 TFDMGNGTTF

-609 VAPSR
+609 ASPTR

-627 DAKYPEMFSQVAENW
+627 DAQYPEMFSEIAESW

>member
-25 VLLAVFAL
+25 VLLADFAL

-62 VAGIKF
+62 VAGLKF

-115 FLQGPAA
+115 FLQGPTA

-231 DFRFEKLEPVR
+231 DFRFERLEPVR
-242 FCLLFAATAAIILSR
+242 FCLLFLATAAIILSR
-257 RWYLYFVVGY
+257 RWYFYFVVGY

-279 ARTARAGQ
+279 VRIARAGQ

-309 LVLLWPMVSRILAYS
+309 LILLWPMVSRILAYS

-464 PQESAR
+464 PQESAH
-470 DFAAIDDLVYGRK
+470 DFAAIDDLVYDRK

-488 EAIAS
+488 KAIAS

-515 PDHFKNCLLPQTPI
+515 PDHFKNCQLPATPI

-609 VAPSR
+609 VAPTR

>member
-1 MSEPITKPRVSA
+1 MTDTITRLRTSA
-13 AAKIVLVLAAAA
+13 AAKCVLALAAAA
-25 VLLAVFAL
+25 VLLAVFAQ
-33 AAPGSKFFFPLV
+33 AAPGSRLFFPLV

-62 VAGIKF
+62 VAGVKF

-75 LVGLWAA
+75 ILGLWAA

-91 GRRSFVYIWDYVN
+91 GRRSFVYIWDYFN
-104 YINKQYWAEAA
+104 YINKQYSAEAA

-122 GFQFIFGSFAEDYTN
+122 GFRYIFSSFAEDYTN

-142 LEFPFCLSDRT
+142 LEFPFCLSDHT

-162 FSILPMLLV
+162 FSVLPMLLV
-171 LLAGLTIKVGQML
+171 LLAGLTVKVGQLL
-184 RVKNRFWYFLI
+184 RVKHRFWYFLMGLSWCI
-195 GMTWMVTYPWL
+195 TFPFL

-211 LSQPDWFGL
+211 LAQPDWFGL

-231 DFRFEKLEPVR
+231 DFRFEKLQPLR

-267 YFAYAVL
+267 YFAYAAL

-279 ARTARAGQ
+279 VRTARAGQ
-287 KKQALLQ
+287 KTQALLQ

-309 LVLLWPMVSRILAYS
+309 LVLLWPMVRKILGFD
-324 YAERYSYYNGGGFAA
+324 YAGRYAYYNFGGLTLELAA
-339 EISLQFWRMGLMNLV
+339 QALRIGLLNFILIG
-354 LVGMG
+354 LG
-359 LWFSLKK
+359 LWFAAK
-366 RKMPALPCL
+366 RRLPALPCL
-375 AGLEILLSMLLFT
+375 AGAELLISLLLFI
-388 RVQTTGSQHMLL
+388 RVQNSGSHQMLL
-400 FLPGWFLLFL
+400 FLPGWLLLFL
-410 IGAAALAE
+410 TGAAALAE
-418 GMNRRRNL
+418 GIQKHRNL
-426 KIGFWLFTIAFATS
+426 KLFYWVFTLVFAVS
-440 VRCSPLTTVAL
+440 VRCSPLTVVAM
-451 PDFLIGRTLLSAS
+451 PGFLVDHFPL
-464 PQESAR
+464 
-470 DFAAIDDLVYGRK
+470 AATAEFVRLDKLIYDRK

-488 EAIAS
+488 KAIAN
-493 WIDTHCADG
+493 WIDTHCAEG
-502 EIAYMIPH
+502 EISYMIPH
-510 DTLYC
+510 DMLYC
-515 PDHFKNCLLPQTPI
+515 PDHFKNCLLPETPI
-529 NNKLAFGFSVPGTHY
+529 NDKLAFGFSVPGTHN

-559 PFPLTHVND
+559 PFPQTFVGNGEL
-568 PENEMSHKLNE
+568 SHKLNE
-579 MFLAVRDEYFA
+579 MFLAVRDEYFTQEA
-590 LEETFDMGNGTTF
+590 TFDMGNGTTF

-609 VAPSR
+609 VAPTR

-620 LSAFTEE
+620 LSAFKEE
-627 DAKYPEMFSQVAENW
+627 DAQYPEMFSQIAESW

>member
-1 MSEPITKPRVSA
+1 MTDTITRLRTSNT
-13 AAKIVLVLAAAA
+13 AKCVLALAAAA

-45 SLWCNLA
+45 SLWCDLA
-52 LFACVLLVLR
+52 LFTCVLLVLR
-62 VAGIKF
+62 VAGVKF

-75 LVGLWAA
+75 IVGLWAA
-82 ALVYFFWAL
+82 ALLYFFWAL
-91 GRRSFVYIWDYVN
+91 DRRSFVYIWDYFN
-104 YINKQYWAEAA
+104 YINKQYSAEAA

-122 GFQFIFGSFAEDYTN
+122 GFQYIFGSFAEDYTN

-142 LEFPFCLSDRT
+142 LDFPFCLSDRT

-184 RVKNRFWYFLI
+184 QVKHRFWYFFMGFSWCI
-195 GMTWMVTYPWL
+195 TFPFL

-211 LSQPDWFGL
+211 LGQPDWFGL

-231 DFRFEKLEPVR
+231 DFRFESLQPVR

-257 RWYLYFVVGY
+257 RWYLYLVVGY

-279 ARTARAGQ
+279 VRTARAGQ
-287 KKQALLQ
+287 KPQAFMQ

-309 LVLLWPMVSRILAYS
+309 LILLWPMVRKILGFD
-324 YAERYSYYNGGGFAA
+324 YAGRYSYYNFGGLTLELAA
-339 EISLQFWRMGLMNLV
+339 QALRIGLLNFIL
-354 LVGMG
+354 LGLG
-359 LWFSLKK
+359 LWFAAK
-366 RKMPALPCL
+366 RRLPALPCL
-375 AGLEILLSMLLFT
+375 AGAELLISLLLFI
-388 RVQTTGSQHMLL
+388 RVQNSGSHQMLL
-400 FLPGWFLLFL
+400 FLPGWLLLFL
-410 IGAAALAE
+410 TGAAALAE
-418 GMNRRRNL
+418 GIQKHREL
-426 KIGFWLFTIAFATS
+426 KLFYWVFTLVFAVS
-440 VRCSPLTTVAL
+440 VRCSPLTVVAM
-451 PDFLIGRTLLSAS
+451 PGFLVDHFPLEATSEFVRLDKLIY
-464 PQESAR
+464 
-470 DFAAIDDLVYGRK
+470 DRK

-488 EAIAS
+488 KAIAN
-493 WIDTHCADG
+493 WIDTHCAEG
-502 EIAYMIPH
+502 ELSYMIPH
-510 DTLYC
+510 DMLYC
-515 PDHFKNCLLPQTPI
+515 PDHFKNCLLPETPI
-529 NNKLAFGFSVPGTHY
+529 NDKLAFGFSVPGTHN

-559 PFPLTHVND
+559 PFPQTFVGNG
-568 PENEMSHKLNE
+568 EMSHKLNE
-579 MFLAVRDEYFA
+579 RFLAVRDEYFA
-590 LEETFDMGNGTTF
+590 QEATFDMGNGTTF

-609 VAPSR
+609 AAPTR

-627 DAKYPEMFSQVAENW
+627 DAQYPEMFSEIAESW

>member
-1 MSEPITKPRVSA
+1 MSDTITRLRTSNT
-13 AAKIVLVLAAAA
+13 AKCVLALAAAA
-25 VLLAVFAL
+25 VLLAVFAQ
-33 AAPGSKFFFPLV
+33 AAPGSGFFFPLM

-62 VAGIKF
+62 VAGVKF

-75 LVGLWAA
+75 IVGLWAA
-82 ALVYFFWAL
+82 ALLYFFWAL
-91 GRRSFVYIWDYVN
+91 DRRSFVYIWDYFN
-104 YINKQYWAEAA
+104 YINKQYSAEAA

-122 GFQFIFGSFAEDYTN
+122 GFQYIFGSFAEDYTN

-142 LEFPFCLSDRT
+142 LDFPFCLSDRT

-184 RVKNRFWYFLI
+184 QVKNRFWYFLI
-195 GMTWMVTYPWL
+195 GMSWMVTYPWL

-231 DFRFEKLEPVR
+231 DFRFESLQPVR

-267 YFAYAVL
+267 YFAYAAL

-279 ARTARAGQ
+279 VRTARAGQ
-287 KKQALLQ
+287 KPQALMQ

-309 LVLLWPMVSRILAYS
+309 LILLWPMVRKILGFD
-324 YAERYSYYNGGGFAA
+324 YAGRYSYYNFGGLTLELAA
-339 EISLQFWRMGLMNLV
+339 QALRIGLLNFILIG
-354 LVGMG
+354 LG
-359 LWFSLKK
+359 LWFAAKCRL
-366 RKMPALPCL
+366 PALPCL
-375 AGLEILLSMLLFT
+375 AGAELLISLLLFIRVQNTGSHQMLLF
-388 RVQTTGSQHMLL
+388 VPGWLLL
-400 FLPGWFLLFL
+400 FLT
-410 IGAAALAE
+410 GAAALAE
-418 GMNRRRNL
+418 GIQKHRDL
-426 KIGFWLFTIAFATS
+426 KLFYWVFTLVFAVS
-440 VRCSPLTTVAL
+440 VRCSPLTVVAMPGFVVDHFPL
-451 PDFLIGRTLLSAS
+451 EATREFVRLDKLIY
-464 PQESAR
+464 
-470 DFAAIDDLVYGRK
+470 DRK

-488 EAIAS
+488 KAIAS
-493 WIDTHCADG
+493 WIDTHCAEG
-502 EIAYMIPH
+502 ELSYMIPH
-510 DTLYC
+510 DMLYC
-515 PDHFKNCLLPQTPI
+515 PDHFKNCLLPATPI
-529 NNKLAFGFSVPGTHY
+529 NDKLAFGFSVPGTHN

-559 PFPLTHVND
+559 PFPQTFVGKDEL
-568 PENEMSHKLNE
+568 SHKLNE

-590 LEETFDMGNGTTF
+590 QEATFDMGNGTTF

-609 VAPSR
+609 VAPTR

-620 LSAFTEE
+620 LSAFKEE
-627 DAKYPEMFSQVAENW
+627 DAQYPEMFSQIAESW

>member
-1 MSEPITKPRVSA
+1 MTDTITRLRTSNAPKC
-13 AAKIVLVLAAAA
+13 VLALAAAA
-25 VLLAVFAL
+25 VLLAVFAQ
-33 AAPGSKFFFPLV
+33 AAPGSGFFFPLM

-62 VAGIKF
+62 VAGVKF

-75 LVGLWAA
+75 ILGLWAA
-82 ALVYFFWAL
+82 ALLYFFWAL
-91 GRRSFVYIWDYVN
+91 NRRSFVYIWDYFN
-104 YINKQYWAEAA
+104 YINKQYSAEAA

-122 GFQFIFGSFAEDYTN
+122 GFQYIFGSFAEDYTN

-142 LEFPFCLSDRT
+142 LDFPFCLSDRT
-153 GDSFAFCQV
+153 GDNFAFCQV

-184 RVKNRFWYFLI
+184 RVKNRFWYFLMGFSWCI
-195 GMTWMVTYPWL
+195 TFPFL

-211 LSQPDWFGL
+211 LGQPDWFGL

-242 FCLLFAATAAIILSR
+242 FCLLFLATAAIILSR

-267 YFAYAVL
+267 YFAYAAL

-279 ARTARAGQ
+279 VRTARAGQ
-287 KKQALLQ
+287 KPQALMQ

-309 LVLLWPMVSRILAYS
+309 LILLWPMVRKILGFD
-324 YAERYSYYNGGGFAA
+324 YAGRYSYYNFGGLTLELAA
-339 EISLQFWRMGLMNLV
+339 QALRIGLLNFILIG
-354 LVGMG
+354 LG
-359 LWFSLKK
+359 LWFAAK
-366 RKMPALPCL
+366 RRLPALPCL
-375 AGLEILLSMLLFT
+375 AGAELLISLLLFIRVQNSGSHQMLLF
-388 RVQTTGSQHMLL
+388 VPGWLLL
-400 FLPGWFLLFL
+400 FLA
-410 IGAAALAE
+410 GAAALAE
-418 GMNRRRNL
+418 GIQRHREL
-426 KIGFWLFTIAFATS
+426 KLFYWVFTLVFAVS
-440 VRCSPLTTVAL
+440 VRCSPLTVVAM
-451 PDFLIGRTLLSAS
+451 PGFLVDHFPLEATREFVRLDKLIY
-464 PQESAR
+464 
-470 DFAAIDDLVYGRK
+470 DRK

-488 EAIAS
+488 KAIAS
-493 WIDTHCADG
+493 WIDTHCAEG
-502 EIAYMIPH
+502 ELSYMIPH
-510 DTLYC
+510 DMLYC
-515 PDHFKNCLLPQTPI
+515 PDHFKNCLLPETPI
-529 NNKLAFGFSVPGTHY
+529 NDKLAFGFSVPGTHN

-559 PFPLTHVND
+559 PFPQTFVGNGEL
-568 PENEMSHKLNE
+568 SHKWNDR
-579 MFLAVRDEYFA
+579 FLAVRDEYFA
-590 LEETFDMGNGTTF
+590 QEATFDMGNGTTF

-609 VAPSR
+609 AAPTR

-627 DAKYPEMFSQVAENW
+627 DAQYPEMFSEIAESW

>member
-1 MSEPITKPRVSA
+1 MTDTITRLRTSNT
-13 AAKIVLVLAAAA
+13 AKCVLALAAAA
-25 VLLAVFAL
+25 VLLAVFAQ
-33 AAPGSKFFFPLV
+33 AAPGSGFFFPLV

-62 VAGIKF
+62 VAGVKF

-82 ALVYFFWAL
+82 ALLYFFWAL
-91 GRRSFVYIWDYVN
+91 DRRSFVYIWDYFN
-104 YINKQYWAEAA
+104 YINKQYSAEAA

-122 GFQFIFGSFAEDYTN
+122 GFQYIFGSFAEDYTN

-142 LEFPFCLSDRT
+142 LDFPFCLSDRT

-184 RVKNRFWYFLI
+184 QVKHRFWYFLMGFSWCI
-195 GMTWMVTYPWL
+195 TFPFL

-211 LSQPDWFGL
+211 LGQPDWFGL

-231 DFRFEKLEPVR
+231 DFRFESLQPLR

-257 RWYLYFVVGY
+257 RWYLYLVVGY
-267 YFAYAVL
+267 YFAYAAL

-279 ARTARAGQ
+279 VRTARAGQ
-287 KKQALLQ
+287 KPQALMQ

-309 LVLLWPMVSRILAYS
+309 LILLWPMVRKILS
-324 YAERYSYYNGGGFAA
+324 YDYAGRYAYYNFGGLTLELAA
-339 EISLQFWRMGLMNLV
+339 QALRIGLLNFILIG
-354 LVGMG
+354 LG
-359 LWFSLKK
+359 LWFAAK
-366 RKMPALPCL
+366 RRLPALPCL
-375 AGLEILLSMLLFT
+375 AGAELLISLLLFI
-388 RVQTTGSQHMLL
+388 RVQNSGSHQMLL
-400 FLPGWFLLFL
+400 FLPGWLLLFL
-410 IGAAALAE
+410 TGAAALAE
-418 GMNRRRNL
+418 GIQKHREL
-426 KIGFWLFTIAFATS
+426 KLFYWVFTLVFAVS
-440 VRCSPLTTVAL
+440 VRCSPLTVVAM
-451 PDFLIGRTLLSAS
+451 PGFLVDHFPLEATREFVRLDKLIY
-464 PQESAR
+464 
-470 DFAAIDDLVYGRK
+470 DRK

-488 EAIAS
+488 KAIAN
-493 WIDTHCADG
+493 WIDTHCAEG
-502 EIAYMIPH
+502 ELSYMIPH
-510 DTLYC
+510 DMLYC
-515 PDHFKNCLLPQTPI
+515 PDHFKNCLLPETPI
-529 NNKLAFGFSVPGTHY
+529 NDKLAFGFSVPGTHN

-559 PFPLTHVND
+559 PFPQTFVGSGELSHRWND
-568 PENEMSHKLNE
+568 R
-579 MFLAVRDEYFA
+579 FLAVRDEYFA
-590 LEETFDMGNGTTF
+590 QEATFDMGNGTTF

-609 VAPSR
+609 AAPTR

-627 DAKYPEMFSQVAENW
+627 DAQYPEMFSEIAESW

>member
-1 MSEPITKPRVSA
+1 MTDTITRLRTSNASKC
-13 AAKIVLVLAAAA
+13 VLALAAAA
-25 VLLAVFAL
+25 VLLAVFAQ
-33 AAPGSKFFFPLV
+33 AAPGSGLFFPLM

-62 VAGIKF
+62 VAGVKF
-68 DLFHKAV
+68 NLFHKAV
-75 LVGLWAA
+75 ILGLWAA
-82 ALVYFFWAL
+82 ALLYFFWAL
-91 GRRSFVYIWDYVN
+91 DRRSFVYIWDYFN
-104 YINKQYWAEAA
+104 YINKQYRAEAA

-122 GFQFIFGSFAEDYTN
+122 GFQYIFGSFAEDYTN

-142 LEFPFCLSDRT
+142 LDFPFCLSDRT

-184 RVKNRFWYFLI
+184 RVKNRFWYFLMGFSWCI
-195 GMTWMVTYPWL
+195 TFPFL

-211 LSQPDWFGL
+211 LGQPDWFGL

-231 DFRFEKLEPVR
+231 DFRFESLQPVR

-267 YFAYAVL
+267 YFAYAAL

-279 ARTARAGQ
+279 VRTARAGQ
-287 KKQALLQ
+287 KPQALMQ

-309 LVLLWPMVSRILAYS
+309 LILLWPMVRKILGFD
-324 YAERYSYYNGGGFAA
+324 YAGRYSYYNFGGLTLELAA
-339 EISLQFWRMGLMNLV
+339 QALRIGLLNFILIG
-354 LVGMG
+354 LG
-359 LWFSLKK
+359 LWFAAK
-366 RKMPALPCL
+366 RRLPALPCL
-375 AGLEILLSMLLFT
+375 AGAELLISLLLFIRVQNSGSHQMLLF
-388 RVQTTGSQHMLL
+388 VPGWLLL
-400 FLPGWFLLFL
+400 FLT
-410 IGAAALAE
+410 GAAALAE
-418 GMNRRRNL
+418 GIQKHREF
-426 KIGFWLFTIAFATS
+426 KLFYWVFTLVFAVS
-440 VRCSPLTTVAL
+440 VRCSPLTVVAM
-451 PDFLIGRTLLSAS
+451 PGFLVDHFPLEATREFVRLDKLIY
-464 PQESAR
+464 
-470 DFAAIDDLVYGRK
+470 DRK

-488 EAIAS
+488 KAIAN
-493 WIDTHCADG
+493 WIDTHCAEG
-502 EIAYMIPH
+502 ELSYMIPH
-510 DTLYC
+510 DMLYC
-515 PDHFKNCLLPQTPI
+515 PDHFKNCLLPETPI
-529 NNKLAFGFSVPGTHY
+529 NDKLAFGFSVPGTHN

-559 PFPLTHVND
+559 PFPQTFVGNGELSHRW
-568 PENEMSHKLNE
+568 NEL
-579 MFLAVRDEYFA
+579 FLAVREQYFTQEA
-590 LEETFDMGNGTTF
+590 TFDMGNGTTF

-609 VAPSR
+609 AAPTR

-627 DAKYPEMFSQVAENW
+627 DAQYPEMFSEIAESW

>member
-1 MSEPITKPRVSA
+1 MSDTLTRLRTSP
-13 AAKIVLVLAAAA
+13 AAKCMLALAAAA

-62 VAGIKF
+62 VAGVKF

-75 LVGLWAA
+75 ILGLWAA

-91 GRRSFVYIWDYVN
+91 GRRSFVYIWDYFN
-104 YINKQYWAEAA
+104 YISKQYSAEAA
-115 FLQGPAA
+115 FLQSPAA
-122 GFQFIFGSFAEDYTN
+122 GFQYIFGSFAEDYTN

-142 LEFPFCLSDRT
+142 LEFPFCLSDHT

-171 LLAGLTIKVGQML
+171 LLAGLTMKVGQML
-184 RVKNRFWYFLI
+184 QVKHRFWYFLI
-195 GMTWMVTYPWL
+195 GFSWCITFPFL

-211 LSQPDWFGL
+211 LGQPDWFGL

-242 FCLLFAATAAIILSR
+242 FCLLFLATAAIILSR

-279 ARTARAGQ
+279 VRTARAGQ
-287 KKQALLQ
+287 KKQALVQ

-309 LVLLWPMVSRILAYS
+309 LILLWPMVRKILGFD
-324 YAERYSYYNGGGFAA
+324 YAGRYSYYNFGGIALELA
-339 EISLQFWRMGLMNLV
+339 SQALRIGLLNFILIG
-354 LVGMG
+354 LG
-359 LWFSLKK
+359 LWFAAK
-366 RKMPALPCL
+366 RRLPALPCL
-375 AGLEILLSMLLFT
+375 AGAELLISLLLFI
-388 RVQTTGSQHMLL
+388 RVQNSGSHQMLL
-400 FLPGWFLLFL
+400 FLPGWLLLFL
-410 IGAAALAE
+410 TGAAALAE
-418 GMNRRRNL
+418 GIQKHRGL
-426 KIGFWLFTIAFATS
+426 KLFYWVFTLVFAVS
-440 VRCSPLTTVAL
+440 VRCSPLTVVAL
-451 PDFLIGRTLLSAS
+451 PGFLVDHFPLKAAS
-464 PQESAR
+464 EFVR
-470 DFAAIDDLVYGRK
+470 LDKLIYDRK

-488 EAIAS
+488 KAIAN
-493 WIDTHCADG
+493 WIDTHCAEG
-502 EIAYMIPH
+502 ELSYMIPH
-510 DTLYC
+510 DMLYC
-515 PDHFKNCLLPQTPI
+515 PDHFKNCLLPEMPI
-529 NNKLAFGFSVPGTHY
+529 NDKLAFGFSVPGTHN

-550 EAKYVLTAD
+550 EAKYILTAD
-559 PFPLTHVND
+559 PFPQTFVGSGEL
-568 PENEMSHKLNE
+568 SHKLNE
-579 MFLAVRDEYFA
+579 RFLAVREEYFTQEA
-590 LEETFDMGNGTTF
+590 TFDMGNGTTF

-609 VAPSR
+609 ASPTR

-627 DAKYPEMFSQVAENW
+627 DAKYPEMFSEIAESW

>member
-1 MSEPITKPRVSA
+1 MTDTITRLRTSN
-13 AAKIVLVLAAAA
+13 AAKCVLALAAAA
-25 VLLAVFAL
+25 VLLAVFAQ
-33 AAPGSKFFFPLV
+33 AAPGSGFFFPLV

-62 VAGIKF
+62 VAGVKF

-82 ALVYFFWAL
+82 ALLYFFWAL
-91 GRRSFVYIWDYVN
+91 DRRSFVYIWDYFN
-104 YINKQYWAEAA
+104 YINKQYSVEAA

-122 GFQFIFGSFAEDYTN
+122 GFQYIFGSFAEDYTN

-142 LEFPFCLSDRT
+142 LDFPFCLSDRT

-184 RVKNRFWYFLI
+184 QVKNRFWYFLMGFSWCI
-195 GMTWMVTYPWL
+195 TFPFL
-206 RMSAM
+206 RMSAI
-211 LSQPDWFGL
+211 LGQPDWFGL

-231 DFRFEKLEPVR
+231 DFRFESLQPVR

-267 YFAYAVL
+267 YFAYAAL

-279 ARTARAGQ
+279 VRTARAGQ
-287 KKQALLQ
+287 KPQALVQ

-309 LVLLWPMVSRILAYS
+309 LILLWPMVRKILGFD
-324 YAERYSYYNGGGFAA
+324 YAGRYAYYNFGGLTLELAA
-339 EISLQFWRMGLMNLV
+339 QALRIGLLNFILIG
-354 LVGMG
+354 LG
-359 LWFSLKK
+359 LWFAAK
-366 RKMPALPCL
+366 RRLPSLPCL
-375 AGLEILLSMLLFT
+375 AGAELLISLLLFI
-388 RVQTTGSQHMLL
+388 RVQNSGSHQMLL
-400 FLPGWFLLFL
+400 FLPGWLLLFL
-410 IGAAALAE
+410 TGAAALAE
-418 GMNRRRNL
+418 GIQKHRDL
-426 KIGFWLFTIAFATS
+426 KLFYWVFTLVFAVS
-440 VRCSPLTTVAL
+440 VRCSPLTVVAM
-451 PDFLIGRTLLSAS
+451 PGFLVDHFPLEATREFVRLDQLIY
-464 PQESAR
+464 
-470 DFAAIDDLVYGRK
+470 DRK

-488 EAIAS
+488 KAIAN
-493 WIDTHCADG
+493 WIDTHCAEG
-502 EIAYMIPH
+502 ELSYMIPH
-510 DTLYC
+510 DMLYC
-515 PDHFKNCLLPQTPI
+515 PDHFKNCLLPETPI
-529 NNKLAFGFSVPGTHY
+529 NDKLAFGFSVPGTHN

-559 PFPLTHVND
+559 PFPQTFVGNGEL
-568 PENEMSHKLNE
+568 SHKWNDR
-579 MFLAVRDEYFA
+579 FLAVREESFA
-590 LEETFDMGNGTTF
+590 LEATFDMGNGTTF

-609 VAPSR
+609 AAPTR

-620 LSAFTEE
+620 LSAFMEE
-627 DAKYPEMFSQVAENW
+627 DAQYPEMFSEIAESW

>member
-1 MSEPITKPRVSA
+1 MTDTITRLRTSN
-13 AAKIVLVLAAAA
+13 AAKCVLALAAAA
-25 VLLAVFAL
+25 VLLAVFAQ
-33 AAPGSKFFFPLV
+33 AAPGSGSFFPLM

-62 VAGIKF
+62 VAGVKF

-75 LVGLWAA
+75 ILGLWAA
-82 ALVYFFWAL
+82 ALLYFFWAL
-91 GRRSFVYIWDYVN
+91 DRRSFVYIWDYFN
-104 YINKQYWAEAA
+104 YINKQYSAEAA

-122 GFQFIFGSFAEDYTN
+122 GFQYIFGSFAEDYTN

-142 LEFPFCLSDRT
+142 LDFPFCLSDRT

-184 RVKNRFWYFLI
+184 RVKNRFWYFLMGFSWCI
-195 GMTWMVTYPWL
+195 TFPFL

-211 LSQPDWFGL
+211 LGQPDWFGL

-242 FCLLFAATAAIILSR
+242 FCLLFATTAAIILSR

-267 YFAYAVL
+267 YFAYAAL

-279 ARTARAGQ
+279 VRTARAGQ
-287 KKQALLQ
+287 KPQALMQ

-309 LVLLWPMVSRILAYS
+309 LILLWPMVRKILGYD
-324 YAERYSYYNGGGFAA
+324 YAGRYSYYNFGGLTLELAA
-339 EISLQFWRMGLMNLV
+339 QALRIGLLNFILIG
-354 LVGMG
+354 LG
-359 LWFSLKK
+359 LWFAAK
-366 RKMPALPCL
+366 RRLPALPCL
-375 AGLEILLSMLLFT
+375 AGAELLISLLLFIRVQNSGSHQMLLF
-388 RVQTTGSQHMLL
+388 VPGWLLL
-400 FLPGWFLLFL
+400 FLT
-410 IGAAALAE
+410 GAAALAE
-418 GMNRRRNL
+418 GIQKHREL
-426 KIGFWLFTIAFATS
+426 KLFYWVFTLVFAVS
-440 VRCSPLTTVAL
+440 VRCSPLTVVAM
-451 PDFLIGRTLLSAS
+451 PGFLVDHFPLEATREFVRLDKLIY
-464 PQESAR
+464 
-470 DFAAIDDLVYGRK
+470 DRK

-488 EAIAS
+488 KAIAN
-493 WIDTHCADG
+493 WIDTHCAEG
-502 EIAYMIPH
+502 ELSYMIPH
-510 DTLYC
+510 DMLYC
-515 PDHFKNCLLPQTPI
+515 PDHFKNCLLPETPI
-529 NNKLAFGFSVPGTHY
+529 NDKLAFGFSVPGTHN

-559 PFPLTHVND
+559 PFPQTFVGNGEL
-568 PENEMSHKLNE
+568 SHKWNDC
-579 MFLAVRDEYFA
+579 FLAVREQYFA
-590 LEETFDMGNGTTF
+590 LEATFDMGNGTTF

-609 VAPSR
+609 ASPTR

-627 DAKYPEMFSQVAENW
+627 DAKYPEMFSEIAESW

>member
-13 AAKIVLVLAAAA
+13 AAKIALVLAAAA

-33 AAPGSKFFFPLV
+33 AAPGSRFFFPLV

-115 FLQGPAA
+115 FLQSPAA
-122 GFQFIFGSFAEDYTN
+122 GFQFIFGSLAEDYTN

-171 LLAGLTIKVGQML
+171 LLAGLTIKVGQLL

-231 DFRFEKLEPVR
+231 DFRFESLQPVR

-257 RWYLYFVVGY
+257 RWYLDFVVGY
-267 YFAYAVL
+267 YFSYAAL

-279 ARTARAGQ
+279 VRTARAGQ

-309 LVLLWPMVSRILAYS
+309 LILLWPMVSRILAYS
-324 YAERYSYYNGGGFAA
+324 YAERYSYYNGGGFVA
-339 EISLQFWRMGLMNLV
+339 EISLHYFRMGLMNLV

-375 AGLEILLSMLLFT
+375 AGLEILLGMLLFT
-388 RVQTTGSQHMLL
+388 RIQNTGSHQMLL

-410 IGAAALAE
+410 LGAAALAE
-418 GMNRRRNL
+418 GISRFRAA
-426 KIGFWLFTIAFATS
+426 KVVFWVFTLVFATS
-440 VRCSPLTTVAL
+440 VRCSPLTTIAL
-451 PDFLIGRTLLSAS
+451 PGFLVDHFPLAVTEEFVRLDKLIY
-464 PQESAR
+464 
-470 DFAAIDDLVYGRK
+470 DRK

-488 EAIAS
+488 KAIAN
-493 WIDTHCADG
+493 WIDTHCAEG
-502 EIAYMIPH
+502 ELSYMIPH
-510 DTLYC
+510 DMLYC
-515 PDHFKNCLLPQTPI
+515 PDHFKNCQLPATPI
-529 NNKLAFGFSVPGTHY
+529 NDKLAFGFSVPGTHN

-559 PFPLTHVND
+559 PFPQTFVGNG
-568 PENEMSHKLNE
+568 EMSHKLNE
-579 MFLAVRDEYFA
+579 RFLAVRDEYFA
-590 LEETFDMGNGTTF
+590 LEATFDMGNGTTF

-609 VAPSR
+609 VAPTR

-627 DAKYPEMFSQVAENW
+627 DAQYPEMFSQIAESW
-642 LAARGL
+642 LAVRGL

>member
-1 MSEPITKPRVSA
+1 MTDTITKPRVSA
-13 AAKIVLVLAAAA
+13 AAKTALVLTAAA

-33 AAPGSKFFFPLV
+33 AAPGSRFFFPLV

-75 LVGLWAA
+75 IVGLWAA
-82 ALVYFFWAL
+82 ALIYFFWAL
-91 GRRSFVYIWDYVN
+91 NRRSFVYIWDYVN
-104 YINKQYWAEAA
+104 YINKQYSAEAA
-115 FLQGPAA
+115 FLQSPTA
-122 GFQFIFGSFAEDYTN
+122 GFHYIFGSFAEDYTN

-142 LEFPFCLSDRT
+142 LDFPFCLSDRT

-184 RVKNRFWYFLI
+184 QLKNRFWYFLI
-195 GMTWMVTYPWL
+195 GMSWMVTYPWL

-231 DFRFEKLEPVR
+231 DFRFESLQPLR

-267 YFAYAVL
+267 YFAYAAL

-279 ARTARAGQ
+279 VRTARAGQ

-309 LVLLWPMVSRILAYS
+309 LILLWPMVRKILS
-324 YAERYSYYNGGGFAA
+324 YDYAGRYAYYNFGGLTLELAA
-339 EISLQFWRMGLMNLV
+339 QALRIGLLNFILIG
-354 LVGMG
+354 LG
-359 LWFSLKK
+359 LWFAAK
-366 RKMPALPCL
+366 RRLPALPCL
-375 AGLEILLSMLLFT
+375 AGAELLISLLLFI
-388 RVQTTGSQHMLL
+388 RVQNSGSHQMLL
-400 FLPGWFLLFL
+400 FLPGWLLLFL
-410 IGAAALAE
+410 TGAAALAE
-418 GMNRRRNL
+418 GIQKHREL
-426 KIGFWLFTIAFATS
+426 KLFYWVFTLVFAVS
-440 VRCSPLTTVAL
+440 VRCSPLTVVAM
-451 PDFLIGRTLLSAS
+451 PGFLVDHFPLKAVSEFVRLDKLIY
-464 PQESAR
+464 
-470 DFAAIDDLVYGRK
+470 DRK

-488 EAIAS
+488 KAIAN
-493 WIDTHCADG
+493 WIDTHCAEG
-502 EIAYMIPH
+502 ELSYMIPH
-510 DTLYC
+510 DMLYC
-515 PDHFKNCLLPQTPI
+515 PDHFKNCQLPATPI
-529 NNKLAFGFSVPGTHY
+529 NDKLAFGFSVPGTHN

-579 MFLAVRDEYFA
+579 RFLAVRDEYFTQEA
-590 LEETFDMGNGTTF
+590 TFDMGNGTTF

-609 VAPSR
+609 VAPTR

-620 LSAFTEE
+620 LSAFKEE
-627 DAKYPEMFSQVAENW
+627 DAKYPEMFSQIAESW